1 MIATIAAL
9 GLRLPRQLRLDLPL
23 RQDASGRFLPWIIA
37 LMVYLAAM
45 GGVALIWL
53 GDTLS
58 QWDASLASAL
68 TLEVPADTSQPRI
81 DMALGA
87 LRQTKGVV
95 AAHLLQP
102 DETAKLL
109 EPWLGNSL
117 AIGTL
122 PLPHLVDIRVDPHV
136 AIDYPTLRQQLDS
149 IIPNAQL
156 DNNRSWLGSVRAFAL
171 RVEGVITAGVMV
183 VTALIVTIVIFTARI
198 GLAIHRS
205 VIELLHLLGAQDSYI
220 ARQFQVHALSLGL
233 RGGVIGGAAAA
244 LTVVI
249 LGPAGHMLELPVPIA
264 AYGIFDWRL
273 WLLLIVTGLAA
284 GGVAMV
290 TARITVLRQL
300 ARMP

>member
-1 MIATIAAL
+1 MIRVLSLAQ
-9 GLRLPRQLRLDLPL
+9 RFRLDLPF

-45 GGVALIWL
+45 GGIGLIWL

-58 QWDASLASAL
+58 QWDASMASAL
-68 TLEVPADTSQPRI
+68 TLQVPADTSQPRI
-81 DMALGA
+81 DMMLGA
-87 LRQTKGVV
+87 LKQTKGVIS
-95 AAHLLQP
+95 AHLLQS

-109 EPWLGNSL
+109 QPWLGDSV
-117 AIGTL
+117 AVATL
-122 PLPHLVDIRVDPHV
+122 PLPHLVDVEVDPRTT
-136 AIDYPTLRQQLDS
+136 IDFTTLRQQLGS
-149 IIPNAQL
+149 IVPEAQL
-156 DNNRSWLGSVRAFAL
+156 DNNRTWLNGVRAFAL
-171 RVEGVITAGVMV
+171 RIEGVITTGVV
-183 VTALIVTIVIFTARI
+183 VVMALIVTIIIFTARI

-205 VIELLHLLGAQDSYI
+205 VIELLHLLGAQDDYI

-249 LGPAGHMLELPVPIA
+249 LGPAGHVFELPVPIA
-264 AYGIFDWRL
+264 TYGIFDWRV

-284 GGVAMV
+284 GGVAMA

>member
-1 MIATIAAL
+1 MIAA
-9 GLRLPRQLRLDLPL
+9 LRLPRQLRLDLPL

-45 GGVALIWL
+45 GGVGLIWL

-68 TLEVPADTSQPRI
+68 TLQIPADAVSQPRI
-81 DMALGA
+81 EMALGA

-95 AAHLLQP
+95 SAKLLQP

-109 EPWLGNSL
+109 QPWLGNSV
-117 AIGTL
+117 AIGDL
-122 PLPHLVDIRVDPHV
+122 PLPRLVDVRVDPRV
-136 AIDYPTLRQQLDS
+136 AIDYTTLRQQLDS

-156 DNNRSWLGSVRAFAL
+156 DNNRSWLTSVRAFAL
-171 RVEGVITAGVMV
+171 RVEGVISAGVV
-183 VTALIVTIVIFTARI
+183 AVTALIVTIIIFTARI

-205 VIELLHLLGAQDSYI
+205 VIELLHLLGAQDAYI
-220 ARQFQVHALSLGL
+220 ARQFEVHALGLGL

-264 AYGIFDWRL
+264 TYGIFDWRV
-273 WLLLIVTGLAA
+273 WLLLIMAGLAA